1 MIDLAVRNK
10 LASYPASAVPITVK
24 RKRKSGRQKNSL
36 LALEHQ
42 PPERLSASPSASDS
56 LSNESD
62 STSYD
67 SDDDDVAARQTQPI
81 SSAQPISSTQPTSS
95 RQQTS
100 TQSVCSTCGTQMKK
114 KLHAYCPNC
123 SKQKNEAK
131 RLKKN

>member
-1 MIDLAVRNK
+1 MSKRFYLGGQIIFIEASKIMNKSNNYIIIFFLCTIAV
-10 LASYPASAVPITVK
+10 I
-24 RKRKSGRQKNSL
+24 
-36 LALEHQ
+36 
-42 PPERLSASPSASDS
+42 
-56 LSNESD
+56 NESD

>member
-1 MIDLAVRNK
+1 MHM
-10 LASYPASAVPITVK
+10 S
-24 RKRKSGRQKNSL
+24 
-36 LALEHQ
+36 
-42 PPERLSASPSASDS
+42 SASDS

-81 SSAQPISSTQPTSS
+81 SSTQPTFS
-95 RQQTS
+95 RQHTS

-131 RLKKN
+131 RLKKRSKISN